1 MHTYT
6 VKRSVISII
15 CLMAV
20 MALAGMP
27 SILAEE
33 KDDVTLTMMV
43 FESPALTAEVWDTAI
58 ETVLKGLPS
67 YININKITSP
77 NLDRDAYAKQLQA
90 TGQFPDIPVAV
101 TISDFAQ
108 AGLLTPFDDAWLEET
123 FIMPRGAY
131 MDGKSWAPPN
141 GAQIIPFVFY
151 NKAIFQEVGVQP
163 PSTWDEFLQVSQA
176 LLDAGHTPL
185 LMCGAEPWCGSFPAV
200 SLVSA
205 NVFGNDADWI
215 AKRKAGEVKFSDPE
229 FVAPMQQFQDL
240 VTQGY
245 ISDGAL
251 GEDFAGANQAF
262 YDGQGAMYAQGSW
275 FIGYLPDDLPFEAG
289 VFLMPRADGKIFAPF
304 YVGGGVRMSA
314 VSKHPEELEMFVKAF
329 STSPEQLSTLIEKDA
344 LFPMIKGKT
353 LEDWNVTVSNLY
365 KEAFNEVVLND
376 DVAKVSAFS
385 WSNNDDDV
393 IAGVKEEFYASI
405 QNIFLGTDVTEEMT
419 RLDKVWDDSA
429 ARLKR

>member
-1 MHTYT
+1 MRTYT

-151 NKAIFQEVGVQP
+151 NKAIFQEVGV
-163 PSTWDEFLQVSQA
+163 
-176 LLDAGHTPL
+176 
-185 LMCGAEPWCGSFPAV
+185 
-200 SLVSA
+200 
-205 NVFGNDADWI
+205 
-215 AKRKAGEVKFSDPE
+215 
-229 FVAPMQQFQDL
+229 
-240 VTQGY
+240 
-245 ISDGAL
+245 
-251 GEDFAGANQAF
+251 
-262 YDGQGAMYAQGSW
+262 
-275 FIGYLPDDLPFEAG
+275 
-289 VFLMPRADGKIFAPF
+289 
-304 YVGGGVRMSA
+304 
-314 VSKHPEELEMFVKAF
+314 
-329 STSPEQLSTLIEKDA
+329 
-344 LFPMIKGKT
+344 
-353 LEDWNVTVSNLY
+353 
-365 KEAFNEVVLND
+365 
-376 DVAKVSAFS
+376 
-385 WSNNDDDV
+385 
-393 IAGVKEEFYASI
+393 
-405 QNIFLGTDVTEEMT
+405 
-419 RLDKVWDDSA
+419 
-429 ARLKR
+429 